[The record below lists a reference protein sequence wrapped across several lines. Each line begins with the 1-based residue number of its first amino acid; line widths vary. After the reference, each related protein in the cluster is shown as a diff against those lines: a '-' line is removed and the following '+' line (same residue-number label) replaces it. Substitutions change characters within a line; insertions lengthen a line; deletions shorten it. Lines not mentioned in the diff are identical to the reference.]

1 MSSFDRESGVIV
13 LDVLQWDT
21 LQKMI
26 SGPIVRRATHADGA
40 LLGLEDIGVIDDYG
54 LTPPARDVLAGR
66 QEARARYTCRRL
78 DPCDPVPVRDI
89 VLWLG
94 SPRCTV
100 ERYDVD
106 GVHLYACDD
115 VDVPQIAL
123 ANDHLAP
130 RLMLN
135 DGPDRVLDTLAASV
149 RTANVEAAIAVMREI
164 AAQGPRES
172 VFVRDAIDNRWTMV
186 LRMREELGDNG
197 FDPVRENLTLGTTT
211 MLYEVEEI
219 PGPIAD
225 PRGPSREI
233 PLTPAL
239 ATVVWAEISGWMWS
253 GDSGD

>member
-1 MSSFDRESGVIV
+1 MSSFDRESGVII
-13 LDVLQWDT
+13 LDVSQWDI
-21 LQKMI
+21 LQKMT
-26 SGPIVRRATHADGA
+26 SGPIARRATHADGA

-135 DGPDRVLDTLAASV
+135 DGPDRVLDALAASV

-172 VFVRDAIDNRWTMV
+172 VFVRDAIDNRWTMSLSRQNRRPRTGDRRGGAERKRTVHRVGKVDERLSDLWGSGV
-186 LRMREELGDNG
+186 LMRVQRDPCGDDEG
-197 FDPVRENLTLGTTT
+197 V
-211 MLYEVEEI
+211 
-219 PGPIAD
+219 
-225 PRGPSREI
+225 
-233 PLTPAL
+233 
-239 ATVVWAEISGWMWS
+239 
-253 GDSGD
+253 